1 LPDQLF
7 DETLGDTGDTRQLEM
22 IEFNPS
28 QLYIEQIM
36 RVFPREYGNRLKI
49 SPAFEETL
57 MRYEEA
63 KGGSAGSKAAGAGGG
78 GMPSLGW
85 EWNIIHNVEK
95 QNI

>member
-1 LPDQLF
+1 
-7 DETLGDTGDTRQLEM
+7 
-22 IEFNPS
+22 
-28 QLYIEQIM
+28 M

-78 GMPSLGW
+78 GGMPSLGW

-95 QNI
+95 QIFNFYITLIIFY

>member
-1 LPDQLF
+1 
-7 DETLGDTGDTRQLEM
+7 
-22 IEFNPS
+22 
-28 QLYIEQIM
+28 M

-63 KGGSAGSKAAGAGGG
+63 KGGSAGSRAAGSGG

-85 EWNIIHNVEK
+85 KMPINHRQHHCWSTI
-95 QNI
+95 